1 MTQLRLSR
9 PLVYLILAGITIVM
23 LYPFYYMI
31 STSLQSSEQYQLG
44 GGGISLTS
52 WHNLFNVLPVWRQ
65 LLNSTIVSLG
75 GIAVILLVSTAGGYA
90 FAILRYRAA
99 TAAFLLV
106 VGAMM
111 VPLQSIIAPEFI
123 NVVDYWRINH
133 LDSAI
138 IVYAALGA
146 PFSTFLM
153 TTYLRRLPMDVIEA
167 AMIDGL
173 GWWRAYLRVI
183 LPLARP
189 AMATIAVLQFIQI
202 WDDLLVGPAF
212 PAGPEGAPDHGGTRH
227 DPRPARPRRAAA
239 DGRIA
244 RQRPARRARVP
255 HLPALPDHGSD
266 DGDGQV
272 DPPGR
277 PVRRPAGRGGHL

>member
-1 MTQLRLSR
+1 MTHLRLSR
-9 PLVYLILAGITIVM
+9 PLVYVILAGITIVM

-31 STSLQSSEQYQLG
+31 STSLQSSDQYQLG
-44 GGGISLTS
+44 GNGVSLTS
-52 WHNLFNVLPVWRQ
+52 WHNLFDALPVWRQ

-90 FAILRYRAA
+90 FAILRYHAA

-123 NVVDYWRINH
+123 NVVNYWRINH

-202 WDDLLVGPAF
+202 WDDLLVGLLFLQDPNVRPITVGLATI
-212 PAGPEGAPDHGGTRH
+212 PGQHGLDVPLLMAGSLVSA
-227 DPRPARPRRAAA
+227 
-239 DGRIA
+239 
-244 RQRPARRARVP
+244 
-255 HLPALPDHGSD
+255 LPAVLVYLIFQRYLITGLTM
-266 DGDGQV
+266 GMGK
-272 DPPGR
+272 
-277 PVRRPAGRGGHL
+277 

>member
-1 MTQLRLSR
+1 MTTSRISR
-9 PLVYLILAGITIVM
+9 PVIYGVLAVITVVM

-31 STSLQSSEQYQLG
+31 TTSLHSSEQYQLG
-44 GGGISLTS
+44 GGFSLAS

-75 GIAVILLVSTAGGYA
+75 GIAVILIVSTTGGYS
-90 FAILRYRAA
+90 FAILRFRAA
-99 TAAFLLV
+99 TVAFLLV

-123 NVVDYWRINH
+123 NMVDYWRINH

-153 TTYLRRLPMDVIEA
+153 TTYLRRIPMDVMEA

-173 GWWRAYLRVI
+173 GWWRAYFRVI

-202 WDDLLVGPAF
+202 WDDLLVGLLFLQDPNVRPITVGLATIPGQHGLDVPLLMAGSLVSAAPAVIVYLIF
-212 PAGPEGAPDHGGTRH
+212 
-227 DPRPARPRRAAA
+227 
-239 DGRIA
+239 
-244 RQRPARRARVP
+244 QRYLVTG
-255 HLPALPDHGSD
+255 LTMGM
-266 DGDGQV
+266 GK
-272 DPPGR
+272 
-277 PVRRPAGRGGHL
+277 

>member
-1 MTQLRLSR
+1 MSSRCACSGAPTNDNTLRFSR
-9 PLVYLILAGITIVM
+9 PLVYLVLAGITIVM

-44 GGGISLTS
+44 GGGVSLTS
-52 WHNLFNVLPVWRQ
+52 WHNLFNALPVWRQ

-75 GIAVILLVSTAGGYA
+75 GIAVILVVSTAGGYA

-123 NVVDYWRINH
+123 NVVNYWRINH

-173 GWWRAYLRVI
+173 GWWRAYPACDHPAR
-183 LPLARP
+183 AARHGDDRRP
-189 AMATIAVLQFIQI
+189 AVHP
-202 WDDLLVGPAF
+202 DLG
-212 PAGPEGAPDHGGTRH
+212 
-227 DPRPARPRRAAA
+227 
-239 DGRIA
+239 
-244 RQRPARRARVP
+244 RPARRAA
-255 HLPALPDHGSD
+255 LPAGPERATDHG
-266 DGDGQV
+266 GARH
-272 DPPGR
+272 DPGSAR
-277 PVRRPAGRGGHL
+277 PRRPRCSWQARSSAPCLRCSSTSIFQRYLITGLTMGMGK

>member
-1 MTQLRLSR
+1 MTTRRLSR
-9 PLVYLILAGITIVM
+9 PLMYSVLAGITVVM

-31 STSLQSSEQYQLG
+31 TTSLHSSEQYQLG
-44 GGGISLTS
+44 GGFSLAS
-52 WHNLFNVLPVWRQ
+52 WRNLFDVLPVWRQ

-75 GIAVILLVSTAGGYA
+75 GIAVILVVSTAGGYS
-90 FAILRYRAA
+90 FAILRFRAA
-99 TAAFLLV
+99 TVAFLLV

-123 NVVDYWRINH
+123 NMVDYWRINH

-153 TTYLRRLPMDVIEA
+153 TTYLRRIPMDVIEA

-202 WDDLLVGPAF
+202 WDDLLVGLLFLQDPNVRPITVGLATI
-212 PAGPEGAPDHGGTRH
+212 PGQHGLDVPLLMAGSLVSA
-227 DPRPARPRRAAA
+227 
-239 DGRIA
+239 
-244 RQRPARRARVP
+244 
-255 HLPALPDHGSD
+255 LPAVIVYLIFQRYLVTGLTM
-266 DGDGQV
+266 GMGK
-272 DPPGR
+272 
-277 PVRRPAGRGGHL
+277 